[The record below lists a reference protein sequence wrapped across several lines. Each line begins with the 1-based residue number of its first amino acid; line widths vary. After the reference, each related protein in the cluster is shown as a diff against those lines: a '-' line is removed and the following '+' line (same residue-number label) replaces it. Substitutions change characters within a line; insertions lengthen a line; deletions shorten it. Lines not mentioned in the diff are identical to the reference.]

1 MNDLTSKRITFP
13 DKQSN
18 SNIGNDDLYHL
29 TAGNINNIKNSLNAA
44 IDNIIELKNRLD
56 QNIES
61 RIISL
66 NETVKNLDVN
76 PSFKVLL
83 DQADIRLSGQIKNI
97 YTELSKFD

>member
-44 IDNIIELKNRLD
+44 IDNII
-56 QNIES
+56 
-61 RIISL
+61 
-66 NETVKNLDVN
+66 
-76 PSFKVLL
+76 
-83 DQADIRLSGQIKNI
+83 
-97 YTELSKFD
+97 